1 MSIQQALDEF
11 ETELLT
17 DLFGGVSAEHMVLGK
32 GVFRDFLGSSIFA
45 KINVSDTVNSL
56 IQKFEGLAKPRM
68 TPDGKIKFMQLEA
81 KPVELYRELKHSLF
95 GTPAPAVVTSEPRK
109 NLL

>member
-17 DLFGGVSAEHMVLGK
+17 DLFGGVSAENMVLSK
-32 GVFRDFLGSSIFA
+32 GVF
-45 KINVSDTVNSL
+45 KMNVSDTVNSL
-56 IQKFEGLAKPRM
+56 IQKFEGLAKPHM

-81 KPVELYRELKHSLF
+81 KPVELYRELKHSFF
-95 GTPAPAVVTSEPRK
+95 GTPAPVTATPEPRR